1 MNKKTRNCKS
11 KIAEVKVGKHTVGFY
26 QINRGERKLG
36 ITASVTVRGQRRSG
50 YVGMKLPPEKE
61 LVDFAESMVLP
72 SHMQWLNR
80 PKKSECR
87 PKKADQPDP
96 KTFPP
101 EQYPHLYEPGVVE
114 KIQLRRTMHECR
126 LLQEKTKELALQL
139 KESRLETEKLLE
151 QVKALEIA
159 GDMQAAQIRRLM
171 HERNELL
178 ARLKQ
183 V

>member
-1 MNKKTRNCKS
+1 MNHDKAHKS
-11 KIAEVKVGKHTVGFY
+11 KFAEVKVGNHTVGFY
-26 QINRGERKLG
+26 QVKHGNKNRG
-36 ITASVTVRGQRRSG
+36 ITASVTVKGQRRCV
-50 YVGMKLPPEKE
+50 YVGTVLPPEDK
-61 LVDFAESMVLP
+61 LIDFAESMVLP
-72 SHMQWLNR
+72 SHMEWLNR

-87 PKKADQPDP
+87 PKKVDQPDP